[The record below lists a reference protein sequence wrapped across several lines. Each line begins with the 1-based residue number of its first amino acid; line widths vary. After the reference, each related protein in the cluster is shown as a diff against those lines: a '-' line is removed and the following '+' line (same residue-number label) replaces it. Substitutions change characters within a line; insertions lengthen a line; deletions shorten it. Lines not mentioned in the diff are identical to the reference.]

1 MTPQTS
7 LVRLLRP
14 YWTLC
19 AVALLAMLIESAAD
33 LLEPWPLKIVLD
45 YVVGSKAPPAWL
57 ASWTGDHQG
66 RLQLL
71 NAAAVAVVAIAIV
84 GAVSSYVEKY
94 FSTTIGKRVGY
105 DLRHA
110 LYHHVQRLS
119 LAFYDTRQTGD
130 LLVRLT
136 ADINAVEDFITGAV
150 LGIVLDVVT
159 LAGMLAVMFVLD
171 WRFSLIALSI
181 APVLFA
187 IAYRLMQRIKEAA
200 REVKKNESELASVV
214 QESIVSARVVKA
226 FAREDF
232 EEGRVDRQSQASV
245 DAALR
250 ARSVKAR
257 LSPLVDIVI
266 SVGTCLVLYFGARVV
281 FSGRITPGALVVYV
295 LYLGKMYKPIK
306 DLSKTA
312 DTMSKAAVSFER
324 IGELLAIDHQVAD
337 RPGARDAPRFKGR
350 IAFDHVEFGYMAARP
365 VLKGV
370 TFALKPG
377 QRAAIVGETGSGKST
392 LIALIPRLY
401 DVQRGA
407 IRIDGIDIRDYTLQS
422 LREQVSFVLQ
432 DPVLFRTSIAQNIAY
447 GRPGATQAEILRAS
461 RLAHVDEFVSR
472 LPRGYDTVVGER
484 GDTLSGGQRQ
494 RIAIARAII
503 RDAPILLLDEPSSSL
518 DAESEELIFKGLAR
532 LLEGRTSITIAHRLA
547 TVRDAD
553 VIFVLHDGAIVE
565 TGTHEELLERKG
577 RYARYHRIQFK
588 NVARP
593 HRSAAQPRAHADCA

>member
-1 MTPQTS
+1 MTTQTS
-7 LVRLLRP
+7 LVKLLRP

-19 AVALLAMLIESAAD
+19 VVALVAMLVESAAD

-45 YVVGSKAPPAWL
+45 YVVGTKTPPAWL
-57 ASWTGDHQG
+57 ASWTTDHNG
-66 RLQLL
+66 RVQLL
-71 NAAAVAVVAIAIV
+71 NASALAVVGVAIV
-84 GAVSSYVEKY
+84 GAVSSYIEKY

-159 LAGMLAVMFVLD
+159 LTGMLAVMFVLD

-187 IAYRLMQRIKEAA
+187 IAYRLMHRIKEAA

-226 FAREDF
+226 FAREEF

-257 LSPLVDIVI
+257 LAPLVDVVI
-266 SVGTCLVLYFGARVV
+266 SIGTSLVLYFGAYVV

-295 LYLGKMYKPIK
+295 LYLSKMYKPIK

-312 DTMSKAAVSFER
+312 DTISKAAVSFER
-324 IGELLAIDHQVAD
+324 IGELLAIDRQVTD
-337 RPGARDAPRFKGR
+337 RPGARPAPRFQGR
-350 IAFDHVEFGYMAARP
+350 IAFEHVEFAYAANRP
-365 VLKGV
+365 VLKDV
-370 TFALKPG
+370 TLAVEPG
-377 QRAAIVGETGSGKST
+377 QRVAIVGGTGSGKST
-392 LIALIPRLY
+392 LVALIPRLY
-401 DVQRGA
+401 DVQHGA
-407 IRIDGIDIRDYTLQS
+407 IRLDGTDVRDFTLRS

-447 GRPGATQAEILRAS
+447 GRPTATQSEILRAS
-461 RLAHVDEFVSR
+461 KLAHVDEFVSR

-503 RDAPILLLDEPSSSL
+503 RDTPILLLDEPSSSL
-518 DAESEELIFKGLAR
+518 DSESEALIFKGLAR

-553 VIFVLHDGAIVE
+553 VIFVLHEGAIVE
-565 TGTHEELLERKG
+565 TGTHDELLARKG
-577 RYARYHRIQFK
+577 RYARFHRFQFK
-588 NVARP
+588 NAAGPR
-593 HRSAAQPRAHADCA
+593 RSLVV

>member
-1 MTPQTS
+1 
-7 LVRLLRP
+7 VRLLRP
-14 YWTLC
+14 YWTIGV
-19 AVALLAMLIESAAD
+19 VALLAMLVESAAD

-45 YVVGSKAPPAWL
+45 YVIGSKRPPAWL
-57 ASWTGDHQG
+57 ASWTTDQHG
-66 RLQLL
+66 RLELL
-71 NAAAVAVVAIAIV
+71 NVAAVAVVAIAIV

-159 LAGMLAVMFVLD
+159 LTGMLAVMFVLD

-187 IAYRLMQRIKEAA
+187 IAYRLMHRIKEAA

-245 DAALR
+245 DAVLR
-250 ARSVKAR
+250 ARSVKAK

-266 SVGTCLVLYFGARVV
+266 SVGTCLVLYFGAHVV

-324 IGELLAIDHQVAD
+324 IGELLAIDRQVTD
-337 RPGARDAPRFKGR
+337 RPGARHTPRVHGQ
-350 IAFDHVEFGYMAARP
+350 IAFDHVEFGYAENRP
-365 VLKGV
+365 VLHDV
-370 TFALKPG
+370 TFVVEPG

-401 DVQRGA
+401 DVQHGA
-407 IRIDGIDIRDYTLQS
+407 IRIDGTDVRDYTLRS

-447 GRPGATQAEILRAS
+447 GRPGATHSEILRAS

-494 RIAIARAII
+494 RVAIARAII
-503 RDAPILLLDEPSSSL
+503 RDTPILLLDEPSSSL
-518 DAESEELIFKGLAR
+518 DAESEELIFKGLGR
-532 LLEGRTSITIAHRLA
+532 LLGGRTSITIAHRLA

-553 VIFVLHDGAIVE
+553 VIFVLHEGAIVE
-565 TGTHEELLERKG
+565 TGTHEELLARKG
-577 RYARYHRIQFK
+577 RYARFHRIQF
-588 NVARP
+588 NSTAAPR
-593 HRSAAQPRAHADCA
+593 RSLGV

>member
-1 MTPQTS
+1 MTTQTS
-7 LVRLLRP
+7 LGRLLRP
-14 YWTLC
+14 YWTIC
-19 AVALLAMLIESAAD
+19 VVALLAMLVESAAD

-45 YVVGSKAPPAWL
+45 YVIGSKRPPAWL
-57 ASWTGDHQG
+57 ASWTTDQHG
-66 RLQLL
+66 RLELL
-71 NAAAVAVVAIAIV
+71 NVAAAAVVAVAIV

-136 ADINAVEDFITGAV
+136 ADINAVEEFITGAV

-159 LAGMLAVMFVLD
+159 LTGMLAVMFVLD
-171 WRFSLIALSI
+171 LRFSLIALSI

-187 IAYRLMQRIKEAA
+187 IAYRLMHRIKETA

-245 DAALR
+245 DAVLR
-250 ARSVKAR
+250 ARSVKAK
-257 LSPLVDIVI
+257 LAPLVDIVI
-266 SVGTCLVLYFGARVV
+266 SVGTCLVLYFGAHVV

-324 IGELLAIDHQVAD
+324 IGELLAIYRQVTD
-337 RPGARDAPRFKGR
+337 RPGARHTPRVHGQ
-350 IAFDHVEFGYMAARP
+350 IAFDHVEFGYAENRP
-365 VLKGV
+365 VLRDV
-370 TFALKPG
+370 TFVVEPG

-401 DVQRGA
+401 DVQHGA
-407 IRIDGIDIRDYTLQS
+407 IRIDGTDVRDYTLRS

-447 GRPGATQAEILRAS
+447 GRPGATLLRFLSHETSLS
-461 RLAHVDEFVSR
+461 RKAACI
-472 LPRGYDTVVGER
+472 PY
-484 GDTLSGGQRQ
+484 
-494 RIAIARAII
+494 
-503 RDAPILLLDEPSSSL
+503 
-518 DAESEELIFKGLAR
+518 
-532 LLEGRTSITIAHRLA
+532 GR
-547 TVRDAD
+547 
-553 VIFVLHDGAIVE
+553 E
-565 TGTHEELLERKG
+565 
-577 RYARYHRIQFK
+577 
-588 NVARP
+588 
-593 HRSAAQPRAHADCA
+593 

>member
-19 AVALLAMLIESAAD
+19 VVALLAMLVESAAD

-45 YVVGSKAPPAWL
+45 YVVGSKQPPGWL
-57 ASWTGDHQG
+57 ASWTADHQG

-71 NAAAVAVVAIAIV
+71 NVAAVAVVVVAIIGAI
-84 GAVSSYVEKY
+84 SSYVEKY

-150 LGIVLDVVT
+150 LGMVLDVVT
-159 LAGMLAVMFVLD
+159 LVGMLAVMFALD

-187 IAYRLMQRIKEAA
+187 IAYRLMHRIKEAA
-200 REVKKNESELASVV
+200 REVKRNESELASVV

-266 SVGTCLVLYFGARVV
+266 SVGTCLVLYFGTHVV

-324 IGELLAIDHQVAD
+324 IGELLAIERQVTD
-337 RPGARDAPRFKGR
+337 RPGAREASRFSGR
-350 IAFDHVEFGYMAARP
+350 IAFDHVGFGYSAGCP
-365 VLKGV
+365 IIKDV
-370 TFALKPG
+370 TLTVEPG
-377 QRAAIVGETGSGKST
+377 QRAAIVGETGAGKST

-401 DVQRGA
+401 DVQHGTV
-407 IRIDGIDIRDYTLQS
+407 RIDGVDVKDFTLRS

-432 DPVLFRTSIAQNIAY
+432 DPVLFRTSIAENIAY
-447 GRPGATQAEILRAS
+447 GRPGATQAEILRAGQ
-461 RLAHVDEFVSR
+461 LAHVEEFVSR
-472 LPRGYDTVVGER
+472 LPHGYDTVVGER

-503 RDAPILLLDEPSSSL
+503 RDTPILLLDEPSSSL
-518 DAESEELIFKGLAR
+518 DARSEELIFKGLAR

-565 TGTHEELLERKG
+565 TGTHEELLARKG
-577 RYARYHRIQFK
+577 RYARFHRIQFK
-588 NVARP
+588 NVDGPR
-593 HRSAAQPRAHADCA
+593 RSAAV